1 MAKLV
6 LSLNGAVLGSFFLE
20 KDRFVIGR
28 RPTCDIQI
36 NDQGASKEHAVILT
50 VGNDQIIEDLK
61 STNGTQVNGEKV
73 DRHILQ
79 NGDVVEIGR
88 YKIKYVNQKAMPDM
102 DFDKTLMIPAFD
114 RSKLQPVNADGD
126 VQNGVQV
133 ETAVANARAVKSV
146 FPLGAVKGLAGETAG
161 REIELVRPITS
172 FGMPGN
178 TAIISRRPHGYFL
191 THVSGRKFP
200 VVNGRAIGSEP
211 HPLDNFDQIEVDGD
225 KMQFVLK

>member
-6 LSLNGAVLGSFFLE
+6 LSLNGTVLGNYFLE

-114 RSKLQPVNADGD
+114 RSKLQPVNAEAGEQDGI
-126 VQNGVQV
+126 QV
-133 ETAVANARAVKSV
+133 ETAVANARAVKNI
-146 FPLGAVKGLAGETAG
+146 FPLGAVKGLAGEAAG
-161 REIELVRPITS
+161 QETELVRPLTS
-172 FGMPGN
+172 FGRPGN
-178 TAIISRRPHGYFL
+178 SAIITRRPHGYFL

-200 VVNGRAIGSEP
+200 VVNGRTIGSEP
-211 HPLDNFDQIEVDGD
+211 HPLDNFDQIEVDGE
-225 KMQFVLK
+225 KMQFFLK

>member
-6 LSLNGAVLGSFFLE
+6 LSLNGTVLGNYFLE
-20 KDRFVIGR
+20 KDRFIIGR

-61 STNGTQVNGEKV
+61 STNGTQVNGEKT

-79 NGDVVEIGR
+79 NGDVIEIGR
-88 YKIKYVNQKAMPDM
+88 YKIKYVNAKAIPDM

-114 RSKLQPVNADGD
+114 RSKLQPVNADTESQGSH
-126 VQNGVQV
+126 V
-133 ETAVANARAVKSV
+133 ETAVATARSVKSV
-146 FPLGAVKGLAGETAG
+146 FPLGAVKTLAGKEAG
-161 REIELVRPITS
+161 QEIELVRPITS
-172 FGMPGN
+172 LGRPGN

-191 THVSGRKFP
+191 THVSGRKMP
-200 VVNGRAIGSEP
+200 VINGRAIGTEP
-211 HPLDNFDQIEVDGD
+211 HPLDNFDQIEVDGE
-225 KMQFVLK
+225 KMQFFLK

>member
-1 MAKLV
+1 MAKMV
-6 LSLNGAVLGSFFLE
+6 LSLNGTVLGSFFLE

-114 RSKLQPVNADGD
+114 RSKLKPVNADGAAPD
-126 VQNGVQV
+126 GLQV
-133 ETAVANARAVKSV
+133 ETAVANARSVKGV

-161 REIELVRPITS
+161 QEIELVRPLTS
-172 FGMPGN
+172 FGRPGN

-191 THVSGRKFP
+191 THVSGRKLP